1 MKQATFEELSAKE
14 VINTADCRRLG
25 YISDMCIDLECGRIL
40 SFTVKECTGF
50 FAPKGNEICIP
61 WEKHYKNRRRY
72 YFCQRLSCRAA
83 ATAAQKAF
91 FRITAKQKRGLL
103 TQSS

>member
-25 YISDMCIDLECGRIL
+25 YISDMCNDLECGRIL

-61 WEKHYKNRRRY
+61 WENITKIGDDIIFVNVCH
-72 YFCQRLSCRAA
+72 AA
-83 ATAAQKAF
+83 PPPPPPKKRF
-91 FRITAKQKRGLL
+91 FG
-103 TQSS
+103 